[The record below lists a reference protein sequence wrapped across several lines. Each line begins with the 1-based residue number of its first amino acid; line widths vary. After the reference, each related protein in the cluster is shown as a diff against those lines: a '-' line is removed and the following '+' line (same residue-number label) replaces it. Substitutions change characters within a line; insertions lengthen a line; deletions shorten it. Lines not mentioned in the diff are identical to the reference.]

1 MLVTREKFTQE
12 TNGNDNISIV
22 TVSRQNGGIF
32 KIQVQAQIKTDKLP
46 FSGKFLSNL
55 FRRISHITKKCC
67 GN

>member
-32 KIQVQAQIKTDKLP
+32 KIPIAFFHYVGLGPNQN
-46 FSGKFLSNL
+46 G
-55 FRRISHITKKCC
+55 
-67 GN
+67 